1 MSFLLDDKQHNQ
13 ETDWS
18 TKPDLNLFITN
29 LVEENKSL
37 KERVHKIADQKDVLK
52 QNCFNLTKSATE
64 RENKIEK
71 LERQLTTNNNLPTSS
86 WVKGLVQTNQQM
98 SNDIQIISTQNQQLT
113 EQCTVLTKMVKV
125 KTDEVEIL
133 QRRIKVLEDERKHFI
148 DAKEET
154 YSALVQEL
162 FKEIELLSEKVQVS
176 SKENDRVAKETSK
189 IRKEEEVEGKN
200 QREQQIDNAFEEN
213 TLYEVTPN
221 YKLIKE
227 NEELKEENKELK
239 ELVEFLELERKCMI
253 EEDLIAQDSKTA
265 DENEK
270 KHLLQENS
278 KLKTEV
284 QTWSK
289 GYAAMMKKE
298 EKLLNELDMIKKR
311 SVKVGHVAK
320 KEMQKRKFMTKKYK
334 KLANK
339 LKTMKK
345 ICREKVRQRRSS
357 KLQEDCSIIAK
368 ECTWMEDIHELT
380 QKNQKLVEL
389 IDFLEAERKYTLE
402 DVDELKEEIVKK
414 EISREELHN
423 QITDMKSELR
433 STIMRNEEIQTKFD
447 SLKNDLD
454 RERLEKYELERASK
468 MMETKYEDLKAKLD
482 NEFEKNSVLQL
493 KIMEYEDTIDKNS
506 KASLNCFQKL
516 FRRRTRA

>member
-1 MSFLLDDKQHNQ
+1 M
-13 ETDWS
+13 
-18 TKPDLNLFITN
+18 
-29 LVEENKSL
+29 
-37 KERVHKIADQKDVLK
+37 
-52 QNCFNLTKSATE
+52 TE
-64 RENKIEK
+64 RENKIEQ
-71 LERQLTTNNNLPTSS
+71 LEMQLTTDNILPTSS
-86 WVKGLVQTNQQM
+86 WVKGLVQTKQQI

-113 EQCTVLTKMVKV
+113 DKCTVLTKMVKV
-125 KTDEVEIL
+125 KTDEVEVL
-133 QRRIKVLEDERKHFI
+133 QERIKVLEDERKHFI

-162 FKEIELLSEKVQVS
+162 FKEIELLSEKVQMS
-176 SKENDRVAKETSK
+176 SKQNDRAAKETSRITK
-189 IRKEEEVEGKN
+189 KEEVKERN
-200 QREQQIDNAFEEN
+200 QREQQIDDALEEN
-213 TLYEVTPN
+213 TLYEATPN

-253 EEDLIAQDSKTA
+253 EEDDIAKDSNTA

-270 KHLLQENS
+270 KHLFQDNL
-278 KLKTEV
+278 KLKNEV
-284 QTWSK
+284 QTWRK

-298 EKLLNELDMIKKR
+298 EKLLNQLDITKKR

-320 KEMQKRKFMTKKYK
+320 KEIQKRKFVTKKYK
-334 KLANK
+334 KLTNK
-339 LKTMKK
+339 LKTMNK
-345 ICREKVRQRRSS
+345 ICREKVRQRNSS

-423 QITDMKSELR
+423 QITDIKSELR
-433 STIMRNEEIQTKFD
+433 STIMRNEEIQINFD
-447 SLKNDLD
+447 SLKKDLD
-454 RERLEKYELERASK
+454 GERLKGCELERASK

-482 NEFEKNSVLQL
+482 DEFEKNSVLQL
-493 KIMEYEDTIDKNS
+493 KMMEYEDTIEKNN

>member
-1 MSFLLDDKQHNQ
+1 MSFLLDDKQYEQ
-13 ETDWS
+13 QTDWS
-18 TKPDLNLFITN
+18 TNPDLKLFITN
-29 LVEENKSL
+29 LIEENKSL
-37 KERVHKIADQKDVLK
+37 KERVQKITNQKDVLK
-52 QNCFNLTKSATE
+52 QNCFNLTKRVTE
-64 RENKIEK
+64 RENEIEK
-71 LERQLTTNNNLPTSS
+71 LEMQITTDNILPTSS
-86 WVKGLVQTNQQM
+86 WVKSLVQTKQQM

-133 QRRIKVLEDERKHFI
+133 QQRIKVLEDERKHFI

-176 SKENDRVAKETSK
+176 SKENHRAAKKTLRITK
-189 IRKEEEVEGKN
+189 KEEVKERN
-200 QREQQIDNAFEEN
+200 QREQRIDDAFEEK
-213 TLYEVTPN
+213 TLYEVTTN

-227 NEELKEENKELK
+227 NEELKGENKQLK
-239 ELVEFLELERKCMI
+239 ELVKFLELERKCMI
-253 EEDLIAQDSKTA
+253 EEDLIAKDSKTA

-320 KEMQKRKFMTKKYK
+320 KEMQKRKFVTKKYK

-339 LKTMKK
+339 LKTMNK
-345 ICREKVRQRRSS
+345 ICREKVRQKHSS
-357 KLQEDCSIIAK
+357 KLQEDCSIIEK

-433 STIMRNEEIQTKFD
+433 STIMRNEEIKTKFD
-447 SLKNDLD
+447 SLKKDLD
-454 RERLEKYELERASK
+454 RERLEKCELERASK
-468 MMETKYEDLKAKLD
+468 IMETKYEDLKAKHD
-482 NEFEKNSVLQL
+482 DEFEKNSELQL
-493 KIMEYEDTIDKNS
+493 KIMEYEDTIEKNN

>member
-1 MSFLLDDKQHNQ
+1 MD
-13 ETDWS
+13 
-18 TKPDLNLFITN
+18 
-29 LVEENKSL
+29 ENKSL
-37 KERVHKIADQKDVLK
+37 KERVHKITDQKDVLK
-52 QNCFNLTKSATE
+52 QNCFKLTKSVTE
-64 RENKIEK
+64 KENKIEK
-71 LERQLTTNNNLPTSS
+71 LEMQLTTDNILPTSS

-113 EQCTVLTKMVKV
+113 EKCTVLTKMVKV
-125 KTDEVEIL
+125 KTDEVEVL
-133 QRRIKVLEDERKHFI
+133 QERIKVLEDERKHFI

-176 SKENDRVAKETSK
+176 SKQNDRVTKDTSRITK
-189 IRKEEEVEGKN
+189 KEEVEGKN
-200 QREQQIDNAFEEN
+200 QREQQIDNAFEEKS
-213 TLYEVTPN
+213 LFEVTPN

-227 NEELKEENKELK
+227 NEELNEENKELK
-239 ELVEFLELERKCMI
+239 DLVEFLELERKCMI
-253 EEDLIAQDSKTA
+253 EEDLIAQESKTA

-270 KHLLQENS
+270 KQLFEENS
-278 KLKTEV
+278 KLKKEV

-289 GYAAMMKKE
+289 GYAAMMKKQ
-298 EKLLNELDMIKKR
+298 EKLLNQLDMTKKR

-320 KEMQKRKFMTKKYK
+320 KEMQKRKFVTKKYK

-380 QKNQKLVEL
+380 QKNQKLAEL

-414 EISREELHN
+414 EISKEELHN

-454 RERLEKYELERASK
+454 RERLKRCNLERASK
-468 MMETKYEDLKAKLD
+468 MMETNYEDLKAKLD
-482 NEFEKNSVLQL
+482 DEFEKNRVLQL
-493 KIMEYEDTIDKNS
+493 KIMEYEDTIDKNN

-516 FRRRTRA
+516 FRRRTRT

>member
-1 MSFLLDDKQHNQ
+1 M
-13 ETDWS
+13 
-18 TKPDLNLFITN
+18 
-29 LVEENKSL
+29 
-37 KERVHKIADQKDVLK
+37 
-52 QNCFNLTKSATE
+52 TE
-64 RENKIEK
+64 RENKIEQ
-71 LERQLTTNNNLPTSS
+71 LEMQLTTDNILPTSS
-86 WVKGLVQTNQQM
+86 WVKSLVQTNQQM

-113 EQCTVLTKMVKV
+113 EKCTVLTKMVKV
-125 KTDEVEIL
+125 KTDEVEVL
-133 QRRIKVLEDERKHFI
+133 QERIKILEDERKHFI

-154 YSALVQEL
+154 YSVLVQEL
-162 FKEIELLSEKVQVS
+162 FKEIELLSEKVQMS
-176 SKENDRVAKETSK
+176 SKENDRVAKETSETTK
-189 IRKEEEVEGKN
+189 KEEIEGKN
-200 QREQQIDNAFEEN
+200 HRKEQIDDAFEKN
-213 TLYEVTPN
+213 SLFEVTPN

-227 NEELKEENKELK
+227 NEELKEEKKELK

-253 EEDLIAQDSKTA
+253 EEDDIEKDSKTA

-270 KHLLQENS
+270 KYLLQENS
-278 KLKTEV
+278 KLKTEM

-298 EKLLNELDMIKKR
+298 EKLLNQLDMTKKR

-320 KEMQKRKFMTKKYK
+320 NEMQKRKVVTKKYK

-345 ICREKVRQRRSS
+345 IYREKVRQRTSS
-357 KLQEDCSIIAK
+357 KLQEHCSIIAK

-380 QKNQKLVEL
+380 KKNENLAEL

-414 EISREELHN
+414 EISREELEN

-433 STIMRNEEIQTKFD
+433 STIMRNEEIKTKFD
-447 SLKNDLD
+447 SLKKDLD
-454 RERLEKYELERASK
+454 GERLKRCELEKASK

-482 NEFEKNSVLQL
+482 DEFEKNRVLQL
-493 KIMEYEDTIDKNS
+493 KIMEYEDTIEKNN

>member
-1 MSFLLDDKQHNQ
+1 MSFLLDQKQHNQ
-13 ETDWS
+13 ETYWS
-18 TKPDLNLFITN
+18 TKPDLKLFITN
-29 LVEENKSL
+29 LIEENKSL
-37 KERVHKIADQKDVLK
+37 KDRVHKITDQKDVLK
-52 QNCFNLTKSATE
+52 QNCFNLTKGITE

-71 LERQLTTNNNLPTSS
+71 LEMQITTDNILPTSS

-98 SNDIQIISTQNQQLT
+98 SDDIQIISTQNQQLT
-113 EQCTVLTKMVKV
+113 EKCTVLTKMVKV

-133 QRRIKVLEDERKHFI
+133 QERVKVLEDERKHFI

-154 YSALVQEL
+154 YSVLVQEL
-162 FKEIELLSEKVQVS
+162 FKEIELLSEKVQMS
-176 SKENDRVAKETSK
+176 SKENDRVGKETSK
-189 IRKEEEVEGKN
+189 TTKKEEIEGKN
-200 QREQQIDNAFEEN
+200 QREQQIDDAFEDK
-213 TLYEVTPN
+213 TLYEVAAN

-253 EEDLIAQDSKTA
+253 EEDRIAKDSNTA
-265 DENEK
+265 DENVK
-270 KHLLQENS
+270 KHLLQENL

-289 GYAAMMKKE
+289 GYAAMMKKQ
-298 EKLLNELDMIKKR
+298 EKLLNQLDMIKKR

-320 KEMQKRKFMTKKYK
+320 NEMQKRKFVTKKYK

-345 ICREKVRQRRSS
+345 ICREKVRQRTSS

-423 QITDMKSELR
+423 QITNMKSELR
-433 STIMRNEEIQTKFD
+433 STIMRNKGIKTKFD
-447 SLKNDLD
+447 SLKKDLD
-454 RERLEKYELERASK
+454 RERLEKCELERASK
-468 MMETKYEDLKAKLD
+468 MMETKYEDFKAKLD
-482 NEFEKNSVLQL
+482 DEFEKNSVLQL
-493 KIMEYEDTIDKNS
+493 KIMEYEDAIEKNN

-516 FRRRTRA
+516 FRRRTRV

>member
-1 MSFLLDDKQHNQ
+1 M
-13 ETDWS
+13 
-18 TKPDLNLFITN
+18 
-29 LVEENKSL
+29 
-37 KERVHKIADQKDVLK
+37 
-52 QNCFNLTKSATE
+52 TE

-71 LERQLTTNNNLPTSS
+71 LEMQLTTDNILPTSS
-86 WVKGLVQTNQQM
+86 LVKSLVQTNQQM
-98 SNDIQIISTQNQQLT
+98 SNDIQIISTQNQQFT

-133 QRRIKVLEDERKHFI
+133 QERIKVLEDERKHFT

-162 FKEIELLSEKVQVS
+162 FKEIELLSEKVRVS
-176 SKENDRVAKETSK
+176 SKQNDRAAKKTSRITK
-189 IRKEEEVEGKN
+189 KEEVEGKN
-200 QREQQIDNAFEEN
+200 QGKQQIDNAFEEES
-213 TLYEVTPN
+213 LLEVTPS

-253 EEDLIAQDSKTA
+253 DEDLIAQDSKTA

-270 KHLLQENS
+270 KYLLQENLT
-278 KLKTEV
+278 LKNEV
-284 QTWSK
+284 ETWSK
-289 GYAAMMKKE
+289 GYAAMMKKQ
-298 EKLLNELDMIKKR
+298 EKLLNQLDMIKKR
-311 SVKVGHVAK
+311 SVKVCHVAK
-320 KEMQKRKFMTKKYK
+320 KEMQKRKFVTKKYK

-339 LKTMKK
+339 LKAMNK
-345 ICREKVRQRRSS
+345 ICREKVRQRTSS
-357 KLQEDCSIIAK
+357 KLQDDCSIIAK

-380 QKNQKLVEL
+380 QKNEKLVEL

-423 QITDMKSELR
+423 QITNMKSELR

-447 SLKNDLD
+447 SLKKDLD
-454 RERLEKYELERASK
+454 RERLEKCELEKASK
-468 MMETKYEDLKAKLD
+468 MMEINYEDLKAKLD
-482 NEFEKNSVLQL
+482 DEFEKNSVLQL
-493 KIMEYEDTIDKNS
+493 KLIEYEDTIEKNN

>member
-1 MSFLLDDKQHNQ
+1 MSFLLDENQHNQ
-13 ETDWS
+13 QKDWS

-29 LVEENKSL
+29 LMEENKSL
-37 KERVHKIADQKDVLK
+37 KERVHKITHQKDVLK
-52 QNCFNLTKSATE
+52 QNCFNLTKSVTE
-64 RENKIEK
+64 KENKIEK
-71 LERQLTTNNNLPTSS
+71 LEMQLTTDNILPTSS

-133 QRRIKVLEDERKHFI
+133 QQRIKVLEDERKHFI
-148 DAKEET
+148 DAKEDT

-176 SKENDRVAKETSK
+176 SKENDKVAKETSRITK
-189 IRKEEEVEGKN
+189 KEEVEGKN
-200 QREQQIDNAFEEN
+200 QREQQIDDALEEKS
-213 TLYEVTPN
+213 LLEVTPN

-253 EEDLIAQDSKTA
+253 EEDDIAKESKTA

-278 KLKTEV
+278 HLKTEM

-289 GYAAMMKKE
+289 GYAAMMKKQ
-298 EKLLNELDMIKKR
+298 EKLLNQLDMTKKR
-311 SVKVGHVAK
+311 SVKVSHVAK
-320 KEMQKRKFMTKKYK
+320 NEMQKRKFVTKKYK

-345 ICREKVRQRRSS
+345 IYREKVRQRTSS
-357 KLQEDCSIIAK
+357 KLQEHCSIIAK

-380 QKNQKLVEL
+380 QKNQKLAEL

-414 EISREELHN
+414 EILREELHN

-433 STIMRNEEIQTKFD
+433 STIMRNEEIKTKFD
-447 SLKNDLD
+447 SLKKDSD
-454 RERLEKYELERASK
+454 RERLEKCDLERASK

-482 NEFEKNSVLQL
+482 NELEKNSVLQL
-493 KIMEYEDTIDKNS
+493 KIMEYEDTIEKNN

-516 FRRRTRA
+516 FRRRTRV